1 MPAYVVA
8 EIEITDPA
16 EYDKYR
22 PLAAASI
29 ARHGGRFA
37 VRGGKISLLEGSPEP
52 ERVVLIEFPDAAAA
66 RRWYDSA
73 DYQEALKIRQAASR
87 GRVFIVEGASG

>member
-1 MPAYVVA
+1 MPAYVIA
-8 EIEITDPA
+8 EIAISDPA

-37 VRGGKISLLEGSPEP
+37 VRGGKVSLLEGSPEP
-52 ERVVLIEFPDAAAA
+52 QRVVLIEFPDAAAA
-66 RRWYDSA
+66 RRWYESS
-73 DYQEALKIRQAASR
+73 DYQEAIKIRLSAST
-87 GRVFIVEGASG
+87 GRLFIVEGASG